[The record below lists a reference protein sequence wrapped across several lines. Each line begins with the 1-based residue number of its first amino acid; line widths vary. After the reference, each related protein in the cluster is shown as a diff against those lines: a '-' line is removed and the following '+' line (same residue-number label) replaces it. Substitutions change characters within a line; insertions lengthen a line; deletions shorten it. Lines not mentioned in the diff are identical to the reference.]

1 LVPTVEA
8 TITPSFNDQI
18 PSVTPT
24 NFNSS
29 TSPSRGSIVTSVNL
43 ESKCFGEPQGFIGSG
58 AFVLSCEYIVPS
70 ASVDDCLRDIKLV
83 YTVVNESN
91 EDLIIQGLV
100 VGQDGR
106 SEELVNPDISL
117 ILEPVGQHTIEYILK
132 RDICSVESN
141 RQIDAIV
148 FGVGYTV
155 SIEFHQIFEELP
167 GLTENEMF
175 VY

>member
-8 TITPSFNDQI
+8 TITPSFNIQI
-18 PSVTPT
+18 PSMTPT
-24 NFNSS
+24 NFDSS
-29 TSPSRGSIVTSVNL
+29 SPSRGSIVTSVNL

-106 SEELVNPDISL
+106 FEELVNPDISL
-117 ILEPVGQHTIEYILK
+117 ILEPVGQHTIEYILT

-148 FGVGYTV
+148 FGVGVDSGIPV
-155 SIEFHQIFEELP
+155 SKGADLVLAIP
-167 GLTENEMF
+167 
-175 VY
+175 